1 MSYDETQE
9 QQPADDQPATSE
21 DIPTDDTSMEF
32 DPAYVAGGKKP
43 MNKQAVLLAGVLV
56 AGAVGIWFM
65 YFHKGPDAAS
75 ATVDD
80 SKYEQVANFDAGKI
94 DLMKQTLKDTERVVQ
109 QFRSYPGRTQ
119 VPLTNLHG
127 NPFRELVPKDDKPVA
142 VAVNGD
148 KEEELR
154 HKKVTLAVADLKL
167 QSIIKGKQPACMIN
181 NTFYR
186 KGDQIGDLVV
196 EQIASGAVIVRGEK
210 WRFELK
216 IQN

>member
-1 MSYDETQE
+1 MSYDETQD
-9 QQPADDQPATSE
+9 QQPVGDQPAGNDET
-21 DIPTDDTSMEF
+21 PTDDASMEF

-43 MNKQAVLLAGVLV
+43 MNKQAVLLAGLAVV
-56 AGAVGIWFM
+56 GAGALWFV
-65 YFHKGPDAAS
+65 YVHKGPDSAS
-75 ATVDD
+75 AAVDN

-119 VPLTNLHG
+119 IPLTNLHA
-127 NPFRELVPKDDKPVA
+127 NPFRELAPKEDKPARV
-142 VAVNGD
+142 VVDTD

-154 HKKVTLAVADLKL
+154 HKKVTVAVADLKL

-186 KGDQIGDLVV
+186 KGDQIGDLTV
-196 EQIASGAVIVRGEK
+196 EAISSGAVIVRGEK